1 LQHFLLVAAVLL
13 LLRAVQSSSMT
24 WLAAGSFAVGLGL
37 WDKVSFAWMIVGL
50 GVASLIVFPREVWGF
65 LTFKRLSV
73 AVAAVLLGCCP
84 LLIYNYQAPV
94 NTVKGNV
101 TISLV
106 DLPGKATTL
115 RRTVDGSGLFGYMV
129 PDQAPEEFRRA
140 NLMGVA
146 VLVVLLATPFW
157 WRTASRKILLFAVV
171 FMVATWVQMASVKG
185 AGGAVHHAVL
195 LWPFPQLLVAVAIAE
210 LPRRMGTAIAVVLIG
225 SNLLLTNQYFVQFAR
240 NGAAGS
246 WTDGIYAL
254 NRDLR
259 EYAGAEKQVIDWG
272 MFNSLTL
279 MNGVDPSLHMVTDA
293 VLSRDR
299 SRVAALVSQPKN
311 VFVSHVVAEEQFRGI
326 GATLEGMAAEAG
338 YRKRIL
344 HVTRDSHGREIFE
357 VFHFERDLSGNQRAA
372 S

>member
-1 LQHFLLVAAVLL
+1 
-13 LLRAVQSSSMT
+13 MT

-50 GVASLIVFPREVWGF
+50 GVASLVVFPREVWGF
-65 LTFKRLSV
+65 LTFRRLSV

-84 LLIYNYQAPV
+84 LLIYSYQAPV

-106 DLPGKATTL
+106 DLPGKATIL
-115 RRTVDGSGLFGYMV
+115 RRTVDGSGLFGYLV
-129 PDQAPEEFRRA
+129 RDQPPRA

-171 FMVATWVQMASVKG
+171 FMVATWVQMACVRG
-185 AGGAVHHAVL
+185 AGGAVHHAIL

-210 LPRRMGTAIAVVLIG
+210 LPRRMGAAIAVVLIA
-225 SNLLLTNQYFVQFAR
+225 SNLLLTNQYFVQLAR

-246 WTDGIYAL
+246 WTDGIYTL

-259 EYAGAEKQVIDWG
+259 EYAGADKQVIDWG

-279 MNGVDPSLHMVTDA
+279 MNGPDPSLHIVSDA

-299 SRVAALVSQPKN
+299 SRIAELVSQPKN
-311 VFVSHVVAEEQFRGI
+311 VFVSHVAAEEQFHGI
-326 GATLEGMAAEAG
+326 GATLEGMATEAG
-338 YRKRIL
+338 YRKLTL
-344 HVTRDSHGREIFE
+344 HTTRDSHGREIFE
-357 VFHFERDLSGNQRAA
+357 IFRFER
-372 S
+372 